1 MHNLFAYGTLQLPE
15 VMLAV
20 AGRTFPAHAA
30 RLRDFSRHRLR
41 GKSFP
46 GIRPAPGAAVDGLLF
61 VGLDAQTQR
70 RLDEFE
76 DSFYRRETV
85 AVTTVD
91 GVEWLAQAYVIE
103 ESAFGLLLPEEWRL
117 EDFQRH
123 RLDRFLLN
131 HE

>member
-20 AGRTFPAHAA
+20 TGRTFPAHAA
-30 RLRDFSRHRLR
+30 RLRHFSRHRLR

-61 VGLDAQTQR
+61 VGIDAQTQQ

-85 AVTTVD
+85 AVITAD
-91 GVEWLAQAYVIE
+91 GVEWTAQAYVTE
-103 ESAFGLLLPEEWRL
+103 ESAFGLLLPEEWQL
-117 EDFQRH
+117 EDFRRQ